1 MQQNNTENLRSKFSP
16 LGLGTLTMGPFQ
28 RNFPVE
34 AGALLIV
41 EAVKRGINVLDT
53 ADYYKTY
60 PYIKRALELLG
71 SEEKR
76 SLVIISRSYDYTYE
90 GMDKNFEKAC
100 REMGISRIPVF
111 MLHEMESEHTIRGHA
126 PALQCL
132 VEKKKAGLINLTG
145 ISTHY
150 IRAVAAAADHP
161 DIDCIFAILN
171 RSGLGIMDG
180 TAAEMEEALRIA
192 HDKGKIILIMKA
204 LGGGHLFRDA
214 HKSLSYA
221 GDLPFSDCVVVGMQS
236 REELDFNLSAMGLSD
251 EPGQGYDLEIKNEAR
266 MLIVEDYCRG
276 CGECVKTCPFG
287 AMGIVAEKAVVDRE
301 KCMLC
306 SYCAG
311 ACPDFCIK
319 II

>member
-1 MQQNNTENLRSKFSP
+1 MNQKNTENPKAIFSS

-28 RNFPVE
+28 RNFSVE
-34 AGALLIV
+34 TGANLIV
-41 EAVKRGINVLDT
+41 DAVKRGINVIDT

-60 PYIKRALELLG
+60 SYIGRALKML
-71 SEEKR
+71 SREEKER
-76 SLVIISRSYDYTYE
+76 VVIMSRSYDYTYE
-90 GMDKNFEKAC
+90 GMDKNFNKAC
-100 REMGISRIPVF
+100 REMGVSRIPVF

-132 VEKKKAGLINLTG
+132 VDKKKEGLIDLTG

-150 IRAVAAAADHP
+150 IRAVEAAAEHP

-171 RSGLGIMDG
+171 RKGLGIMDG
-180 TAAEMEEALRIA
+180 TAEEMEKALQSA
-192 HDKGKIILIMKA
+192 HDRGKKILIMKA

-214 HKSLSYA
+214 YQSLCYA
-221 GDLPFSDCVVVGMQS
+221 RDLPFSECVVAGMQCV
-236 REELDFNLSAMGLSD
+236 EELDFNLSVFNMEDIHGGDHYS
-251 EPGQGYDLEIKNEAR
+251 ITNHKR
-266 MLIVEDYCRG
+266 RLIIEDYCRG
-276 CGECVKTCPFG
+276 CGKCVKTCPFG
-287 AMGIVAEKAVVDRE
+287 AMSIVREKAAADLE

>member
-1 MQQNNTENLRSKFSP
+1 MKKEDTENSILIFSP

-28 RNFPVE
+28 KNFPLE
-34 AGALLIV
+34 TGAALIV
-41 EAVKRGINVLDT
+41 TAVKRGINVIDT

-60 PYIKRALELLG
+60 PYIRRALELLDN
-71 SEEKR
+71 EEK
-76 SLVIISRSYDYTYE
+76 SNLIIMSRSYDYTYE
-90 GMDKNFEKAC
+90 GMEKNFDKAC

-111 MLHEMESEHTIRGHA
+111 MLHEMESEHTLRGHA

-132 VEKKKAGLINLTG
+132 VDKKKKGLIDLTG

-150 IRAVAAAADHP
+150 IRAVRAASEHP

-171 RSGLGIMDG
+171 RSGMGIMDG
-180 TAAEMEEALRIA
+180 TAEEMEQALQLA
-192 HDKGKIILIMKA
+192 HNKGKIILIMKA

-221 GDLPFSDCVVVGMQS
+221 RDLPFSDCVVVGMQGE
-236 REELDFNLSAMGLSD
+236 EELNFNLSAFRLSVESD
-251 EPGQGYDLEIKNEAR
+251 QPSDFKIKNEAR
-266 MLIVEDYCRG
+266 TLIIEDYCRG
-276 CGECVKTCPFG
+276 CGECVKACPFS
-287 AMGIVAEKAVVDRE
+287 AMRITDGKAEVDRV